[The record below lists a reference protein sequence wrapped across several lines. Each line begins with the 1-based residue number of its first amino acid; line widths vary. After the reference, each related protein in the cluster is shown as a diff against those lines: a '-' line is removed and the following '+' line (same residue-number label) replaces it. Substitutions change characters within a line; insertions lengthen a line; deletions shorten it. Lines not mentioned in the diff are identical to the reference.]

1 MKKKLLYIC
10 TLLSIA
16 ASATSFGA
24 TPSYKVVSKCFFV
37 YSPIAETG
45 RDLNIPALFS
55 YGTKRI
61 TQVASFIKA
70 NKQNLK
76 FIKAFEGSIATNK
89 KNAIA
94 LEKKLRRAIESN
106 NETEFNAVMEYS
118 MSCDKSLNIKNNG
131 ALRLSQAKSRH

>member
-1 MKKKLLYIC
+1 LTGKITPKQVVLISG
-10 TLLSIA
+10 T
-16 ASATSFGA
+16 TS
-24 TPSYKVVSKCFFV
+24 
-37 YSPIAETG
+37 TG